1 MTKVLGQ
8 LEIRSIWLIF
18 LTLFIPLYLFKLHSI
33 PIYQIP
39 EDTEIRLRGR
49 LTQQP
54 YLKDSQQIIYLGPI
68 MIVTDRFPGYFYG
81 QKLEV
86 FGRFEKEV
94 TNFFQV
100 RYFAYFP
107 RIRLIEEPQFGLGTA
122 KLMTILIKV
131 RGRIEKGISRLLPEP
146 HSSLLLGILFGIKH
160 QMPEEFLQNL
170 RKTGTLHIVVASGQN
185 VTLVA
190 RFLILLLV
198 WLISR
203 RWALILAVVGVVFYI
218 LMVGA
223 EAPVVRAGIMATL
236 AFMAQFLGREEE
248 GTIALLVAAAAMLLI
263 SPLIIFDIGF
273 QLSFMATAGILWLYP
288 LLVKRGKRIFQ
299 TPILGESLAMTLA
312 AQLGVMPILLA
323 NFGQISVLSPL
334 INTLVL
340 WIVPLVMVLGTVL
353 ALFSLVINPLAQ
365 LLSWFLWVLL
375 TYFVKVI
382 NLAGVLPWISWE
394 TGQLSLWWAVGYY
407 LVLGYFLWRE
417 RKSVPRDF

>member
-1 MTKVLGQ
+1 MNPAQ
-8 LEIRSIWLIF
+8 RRFLIIIF
-18 LTLFIPLYLFKLHSI
+18 GLFIPLYLFRLHSI

-54 YLKDSQQIIYLGPI
+54 YLKDSHQVIYLGPL
-68 MIVTDRFPGYFYG
+68 MIITDRFPGYFYG

-107 RIRLIEEPQFGLGTA
+107 KIRLIEEPQVGLGTT

-131 RGRIEKGISRLLPEP
+131 RGRIEKGVSRLLSEP
-146 HSSLLLGILFGIKH
+146 QSSLLLGILFGIKH
-160 QMPEEFLQNL
+160 QMPEYFLQNL

-190 RFLILLLV
+190 RFLILSLV

-203 RWALILAVVGVVFYI
+203 QRALVLAVVGVGFYI

-236 AFMAQFLGREEE
+236 AFVAQFLGREEE

-263 SPLIIFDIGF
+263 SPLALFDIGF

-299 TPILGESLAMTLA
+299 ASIFGESLAMTLA
-312 AQLGVMPILLA
+312 AQLGVIPILLA

-334 INTLVL
+334 INALVL
-340 WIVPLVMVLGTVL
+340 WIVPLVMVLGTIL
-353 ALFSLVINPLAQ
+353 AFLSLIINPLAQ

-382 NLAGVLPWISWE
+382 NLAGVLPWISWK
-394 TGQLSLWWAVGYY
+394 TGQLSLWWTIGYY
-407 LVLGYFLWRE
+407 LVLGYFVWRE
-417 RKSVPRDF
+417 RKSVPQDS